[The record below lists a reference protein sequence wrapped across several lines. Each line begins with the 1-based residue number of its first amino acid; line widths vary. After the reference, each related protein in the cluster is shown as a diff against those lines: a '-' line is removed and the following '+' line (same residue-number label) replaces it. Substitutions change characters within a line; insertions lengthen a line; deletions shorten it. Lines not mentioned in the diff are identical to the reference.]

1 MAKMTL
7 DQFRAW
13 CAGQDEEQLLC
24 AKAKLLN
31 EINAGEAMLHAVNKR
46 LEYLEM
52 ITPENCTK
60 RAKSCEIL
68 PPEVSD

>member
-7 DQFRAW
+7 EQFRAW

-60 RAKSCEIL
+60 RANSLIIE
-68 PPEVSD
+68 PPHASE